1 MHCGHLMGL
10 GFGQVVGSC
19 GVVGIDSRRC
29 RSREGRPICW
39 EGGRRRL
46 RARFCGELASVRQWL
61 LVCSKFALYE
71 KDSAREMNLPST
83 SSQISH
89 CCKLV
94 FWNRRVYEV
103 GEIDKKAMLTIKT
116 MRY

>member
-1 MHCGHLMGL
+1 
-10 GFGQVVGSC
+10 
-19 GVVGIDSRRC
+19 
-29 RSREGRPICW
+29 
-39 EGGRRRL
+39 
-46 RARFCGELASVRQWL
+46 
-61 LVCSKFALYE
+61 
-71 KDSAREMNLPST
+71 MNLPST
-83 SSQISH
+83 SAQISH